1 MQMRSTIGE
10 SQNFT
15 FAPKETLSCSGS
27 PEDGKSRVNRV
38 PIKQAQ
44 LIEPEGMDLEASRG
58 PGYMSDSEAKRSPIG
73 SNNDRLQG
81 SNSKV
86 LPRKDMKRRDSMPD
100 LRSNTRS
107 FLYADP
113 SSMLLARTGADL
125 ASQS

>member
-1 MQMRSTIGE
+1 MRSTIGE

-15 FAPKETLSCSGS
+15 FAAKDTISCDGSQKELKG
-27 PEDGKSRVNRV
+27 RVNRV

-44 LIEPEGMDLEASRG
+44 PIEPEEMDLEASRG
-58 PGYMSDSEAKRSPIG
+58 PSYMSDSDVKH
-73 SNNDRLQG
+73 SNNDRLKG

-100 LRSNTRS
+100 LRSAENTRS
-107 FLYADP
+107 FLYAEP